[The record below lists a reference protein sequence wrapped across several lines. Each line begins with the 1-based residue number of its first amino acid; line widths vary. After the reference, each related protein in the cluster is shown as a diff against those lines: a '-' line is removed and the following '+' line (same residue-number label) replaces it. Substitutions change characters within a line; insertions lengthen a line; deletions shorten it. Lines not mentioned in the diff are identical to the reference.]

1 VTDRTPDPR
10 TLLMARLD
18 YYMLGCLVSLGLV
31 LLSGL
36 PMFFAANGEPLA
48 ILVALGGIV
57 LLSATGLKAMA
68 VQRDLH
74 EGPVTERCRVVSVV
88 AAHREVLSVRT
99 SSGNLMLANYT
110 GRDGQDLA
118 RRWITLTY
126 APHSG
131 LALSAEEE

>member
-1 VTDRTPDPR
+1 
-10 TLLMARLD
+10 MARLD
-18 YYMLGCLVSLGLV
+18 YYMLGCLFSLGVV
-31 LLSGL
+31 LLSGVPL
-36 PMFFAANGEPLA
+36 FFAANGEPVA
-48 ILVALGGIV
+48 IVGAMSGI
-57 LLSATGLKAMA
+57 LLLCATGLKAMA

-99 SSGNLMLANYT
+99 SAGNLMLTNYT
-110 GRDGQDLA
+110 GREGQDLA